1 MRPPIAVAIAIAI
14 ASASLKLHDPPNL
27 SSGESSS
34 RCWSAEGR
42 RGAGA
47 GAGAL
52 SKYPRVGGRA
62 GSTASVASR
71 TGIELRDR
79 ALWRYG
85 VMALWRAIAYSPE
98 PSRVD
103 SEAKISAASPS
114 PSPLPSRKSWRRL
127 NEPTESCA
135 CAVLCCVTPTRA
147 GVPAKPAEL

>member
-1 MRPPIAVAIAIAI
+1 MRPPIAIAIAI
-14 ASASLKLHDPPNL
+14 ASANLKLHDPPNL

-34 RCWSAEGR
+34 RCRSAEGR

-47 GAGAL
+47 RAGAL

-85 VMALWRAIAYSPE
+85 ARSRIPL
-98 PSRVD
+98 SRVE
-103 SEAKISAASPS
+103 SI
-114 PSPLPSRKSWRRL
+114 RRL
-127 NEPTESCA
+127 RYQPRRV
-135 CAVLCCVTPTRA
+135 AVAVAVAVAQKLEEA
-147 GVPAKPAEL
+147 